1 MSQHNLPELPA
12 RWYSV
17 DSAGAAT
24 LCVDES
30 DATRQAEQNNKMYP
44 RFAPHRAVKLSAL
57 SEQGAGEAVATAWA
71 VYDSQGFYE
80 LHVCEDTAK
89 KWCDKYNARDVDP
102 LKPYTYRKCQL
113 FEPRPQA
120 AQPAR
125 VVDLLD
131 WAVSR
136 WNDEVK
142 HRPLVNKNRRTLDD
156 TWRQVIRFAG
166 GNPDDLVGPSHDAL
180 LSTPPAAPAPSQQ
193 ADHSPDGG
201 NMVEQQAGEVTEL
214 RAALWHVKNTAK
226 SLADAQVIALEA
238 LAAYE
243 AKKAG
248 GVL

>member
-30 DATRQAEQNNKMYP
+30 DATRQAEQNNEMYP
-44 RFAPHRAVKLSAL
+44 RFAPHRAVKLVAL
-57 SEQGAGEAVATAWA
+57 SEQGAG
-71 VYDSQGFYE
+71 G
-80 LHVCEDTAK
+80 
-89 KWCDKYNARDVDP
+89 
-102 LKPYTYRKCQL
+102 
-113 FEPRPQA
+113 A

-125 VVDLLD
+125 VVDERLRDAAQSVVD
-131 WAVSR
+131 WHG
-136 WNDEVK
+136 E
-142 HRPLVNKNRRTLDD
+142 L
-156 TWRQVIRFAG
+156 G
-166 GNPDDLVGPSHDAL
+166 HDSLAMAELRGVL
-180 LSTPPAAPAPSQQ
+180 LSTHPAAPTGGRQESSIHAGCSPIHRSQVAAPSQQ

-214 RAALWHVKNTAK
+214 RAALWHIKNTAIAL
-226 SLADAQVIALEA
+226 SDAQVIALEA

-248 GVL
+248 QQ